1 MITNDLGS
9 QGPKEDTTMD
19 WLVGMDLSDHGQGA
33 LAYTRWLSGVL
44 PEEESFVGVHVL
56 EQDEMRQLLRHH
68 HLAEIEERAAAAVE
82 RVVESTGVAEI
93 LSERR
98 VICGRTAERALA
110 ELAGRG
116 GGVRALI
123 IGRQARRG
131 ELRVV
136 RLGRVARRIMRALP
150 APVVVVPPDLEP
162 KLVGDGPI
170 ILAASTQADASGAVR
185 FARDL
190 ARDLG
195 RPLLVAHVVPGDETL
210 TAEYVPT
217 GAVSGFFRELREEH
231 ERDLAAWMRTHDL
244 GDVAHH
250 MSEGSVVD
258 RLAELAL
265 SKRSPLVVCGS
276 RGLGFG
282 MRLFSSSVASDLAAA
297 CQVPVAVV
305 PSDERR

>member
-1 MITNDLGS
+1 
-9 QGPKEDTTMD
+9 MD
-19 WLVGMDLSDHGQGA
+19 WLVGMDLSDRGQGA
-33 LAYTRWLSGVL
+33 LAYARWLSGVL
-44 PEEESFVGVHVL
+44 PKEESFQGVHVL

-68 HLAEIEERAAAAVE
+68 HLAEIEDRAAAAVE
-82 RVVESTGVAEI
+82 RVVESAGVASI
-93 LSERR
+93 LSERK
-98 VICGRTAERALA
+98 VICGRTAEHALA
-110 ELAGRG
+110 ELAGHE
-116 GGVRALI
+116 GVRALI

-136 RLGRVARRIMRALP
+136 RLGRVARRITRVLP

-195 RPLLVAHVVPGDETL
+195 RPLLVAHVIPGDENL

-265 SKRSPLVVCGS
+265 SKHSPLVVCGS

-282 MRLFSSSVASDLAAA
+282 VRLFSSSVASDLAAA

-305 PSDERR
+305 PNDASR